1 MTREE
6 YDAALRSITEALPD
20 ESLGQLAGTIEAL
33 RKNYDDHP
41 GNLDGYVKRTDIID
55 ALFKPAVVEGEVKEV
70 MTVSDEA
77 KDTPASYTDED
88 IARITD
94 DETYKEG

>member
-1 MTREE
+1 
-6 YDAALRSITEALPD
+6 
-20 ESLGQLAGTIEAL
+20 
-33 RKNYDDHP
+33 
-41 GNLDGYVKRTDIID
+41 
-55 ALFKPAVVEGEVKEV
+55 